1 MNIAQAPA
9 QYDKTDQ
16 DQMRGQLKAADAKN
30 IKLGQ
35 VLDEIL
41 VRDTAT
47 GTIRTVV
54 ITSGAWVI
62 T

>member
-1 MNIAQAPA
+1 MNLPQAPA

-16 DQMRGQLKAADAKN
+16 DRVRRAEMDADKRN
-30 IKLGQ
+30 VKIDT
-35 VLDEIL
+35 VLDSFMM
-41 VRDTAT
+41 RDTAT
-47 GTIRTVV
+47 GTIKTVV